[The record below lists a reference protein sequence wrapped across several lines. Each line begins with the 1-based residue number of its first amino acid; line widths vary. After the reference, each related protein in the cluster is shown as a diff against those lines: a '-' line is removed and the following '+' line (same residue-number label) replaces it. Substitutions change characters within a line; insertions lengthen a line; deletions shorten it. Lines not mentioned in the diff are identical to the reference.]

1 MVKVVA
7 LWNIREEISEKE
19 FEKWYEEKHI
29 PDAKK
34 IPGLKKY
41 TVNRVVFKH
50 RNSSVY
56 YRMAELCFD
65 SMERVEEALESREWT
80 YAFADAKDKIA
91 DHIRLFFETKEIPL
105 K

>member
-1 MVKVVA
+1 MIKVAA
-7 LWNIREEISEKE
+7 LWNIPETISELE
-19 FEKWYEEKHI
+19 FERWYEEKHI

-41 TVNRVVFKH
+41 TVNRVVSKH
-50 RNSSVY
+50 RNSSRY

-65 SMERVEEALESREWT
+65 SIEAVEEALESSEWK
-80 YAFADAKDKIA
+80 YAFKDASNKIA

-105 K
+105 